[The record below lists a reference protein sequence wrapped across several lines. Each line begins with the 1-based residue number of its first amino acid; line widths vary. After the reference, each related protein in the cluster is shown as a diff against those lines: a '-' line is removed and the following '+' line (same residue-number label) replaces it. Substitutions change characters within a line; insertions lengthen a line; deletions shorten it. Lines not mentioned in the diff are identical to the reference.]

1 MRQLESAI
9 RLRVF
14 LGEDDKY
21 KGRPLYEEI
30 VVQAQQSRIAGA
42 TVFRG
47 YMGYGSA
54 SGLSAGK
61 ILHSSRDLP
70 IVVEILDT
78 EGKVTAFLEV
88 LDQLLSGGV
97 ATIGKVQMFRY
108 ARKPK
113 ASGAPK
119 GTRLARSARS
129 HGRAGRVKEAS

>member
-1 MRQLESAI
+1 MRQLETAL
-9 RLRVF
+9 RLRIF

-47 YMGYGSA
+47 YMGFGAA
-54 SGLSAGK
+54 SGLHPGK
-61 ILHSSRDLP
+61 ILRSSRDLP
-70 IVVEILDT
+70 IVVEILDS

-97 ATIGKVQMFRY
+97 TTIEKVQMYRY
-108 ARKPK
+108 AKQPK
-113 ASGAPK
+113 ASGPPK
-119 GTRLARSARS
+119 
-129 HGRAGRVKEAS
+129 V